1 MTAPSPEARERLKE
15 GLYVTEPITL
25 DAACSL
31 YPQASFKVATLRAA
45 ADRGELHIFRLGRRY
60 HTTAAAMDAWV
71 RKCQDAAQRP
81 ASTSTENEDSGLS
94 ETDRISSA
102 QAALSLTLAGLKA
115 GLPRISGRNTNR
127 RVGQTH

>member
-1 MTAPSPEARERLKE
+1 MTDDA
-15 GLYVTEPITL
+15 PITL
-25 DAACSL
+25 ETACGL

-45 ADRGELHIFRLGRRY
+45 ADKGELVIFRLGRRY

-71 RKCQDAAQRP
+71 RKCQDAAQRH
-81 ASTSTENEDSGLS
+81 ACTSTESESNGLS

-102 QAALSLTLAGLKA
+102 QAALSQTVAALKS
-115 GLPRISGRNTNR
+115 GLPRISGKNTNR